1 MIDIFKFLKKSVR
14 IELIYTNENGEK
26 CSFDSEVIEIE
37 EDKIFIKHPVSRL
50 FSFDDVEIFERLN
63 TIVYT
68 QDGVLSN
75 NVNYLS
81 KEEDG
86 IYISF
91 PYNNQFC
98 QRRENTRIPMHI
110 DFELTSVNVNCK
122 IYNSETLK
130 TKDISGK
137 GLACITSEPLPEFDN
152 AKIVLHLPNADI
164 EAFCRKVYSKELLL
178 NDERAYVNGIA
189 FTEISKEDVK
199 TIVKSCMKFEIASRH
214 NERLFESL

>member
-98 QRRENTRIPMHI
+98 QEG
-110 DFELTSVNVNCK
+110 K
-122 IYNSETLK
+122 ILEFQC
-130 TKDISGK
+130 ISI
-137 GLACITSEPLPEFDN
+137 LS
-152 AKIVLHLPNADI
+152 
-164 EAFCRKVYSKELLL
+164 
-178 NDERAYVNGIA
+178 
-189 FTEISKEDVK
+189 
-199 TIVKSCMKFEIASRH
+199 
-214 NERLFESL
+214 